1 MLIFL
6 VDDSMAMRE
15 RLAVLLSDLDEA
27 VIVGQAGNSKEAL
40 ESIRR
45 LRPEVVILDI
55 QMPGGSGLSVLQA
68 VKQES
73 EPPVVIML
81 TNHVCLPYKEKCAE
95 LGADFFLDK
104 SHDFDHLHQIL
115 TDLINRSSPQAIA

>member
-6 VDDSMAMRE
+6 VDDSKTTRE
-15 RLAVLLSDLDEA
+15 RLAALLSELDEA
-27 VIVGQAGNSKEAL
+27 VVIGQAGNSKEAL

-55 QMPGGSGLSVLQA
+55 QMPGGSGVSVLEA

-81 TNHVCLPYKEKCAE
+81 TNHAYPIYREKCAA

-104 SHDFDHLHQIL
+104 SHDFDHLQRIL
-115 TDLINRSSPQAIA
+115 TDLANGN